1 MEFPPRPPM
10 SEPPGAEPRGRKI
23 SIRPVIARA
32 RDVPNDKGASK
43 SNLPTYVLVRTG
55 NCCHPYLSPN
65 SLLALV
71 LREPLRRPLFHC
83 GRSVFDKT
91 TIVTR
96 TPCSEF
102 SRFRFVG
109 GVLGSR
115 CQTCENDIAKWR
127 SYVEMGR
134 EWELN

>member
-1 MEFPPRPPM
+1 VEFPPRPPM

-91 TIVTR
+91 TIGHENAVQR
-96 TPCSEF
+96 ILE
-102 SRFRFVG
+102 FRFVG